1 MDLEIIKLK
10 ELSWE
15 RERQI
20 YDIVY
25 MWNLKKKKKTNEP
38 QNTNRA
44 TDIQTYG
51 YHRGDGGGGIN

>member
-25 MWNLKKKKKTNEP
+25 MWNLKKKKKLMNHKTEIEP
-38 QNTNRA
+38 Q
-44 TDIQTYG
+44 TYKLMVTIG
-51 YHRGDGGGGIN
+51 EMVGEG

>member
-1 MDLEIIKLK
+1 MILFICEIL
-10 ELSWE
+10 
-15 RERQI
+15 
-20 YDIVY
+20 
-25 MWNLKKKKKTNEP
+25 KKKKTNEP